1 MEAQTFWRGIWSERK
16 KHHKDAEWFKDVK
29 KELQQDESQDKI
41 DIIKEKMMRVMRKMP
56 NWKAPV
62 PDNVQGPWLRNLT
75 LLHDKLVVYWQ
86 ECLGSK
92 VILDWLTEGCALLMQ
107 KDKAKGNMESNYW
120 PITCLPLVWKLL
132 AGILI
137 EEIYDYLEK
146 KMLLPQEQ
154 KVFRQKRKDT
164 SDLLFIDKTILR
176 EVWMRK

>member
-1 MEAQTFWRGIWSERK
+1 MFVNNQGQFFQRLSNKKENDQCEIPSSMEAQTFWRGIWSERK
-16 KHHKDAEWFKDVK
+16 EHHKDAEWFKDVK

-92 VILDWLTEGCALLMQ
+92 VILD
-107 KDKAKGNMESNYW
+107 
-120 PITCLPLVWKLL
+120 
-132 AGILI
+132 
-137 EEIYDYLEK
+137 
-146 KMLLPQEQ
+146 
-154 KVFRQKRKDT
+154 
-164 SDLLFIDKTILR
+164 
-176 EVWMRK
+176 